1 MNVFLKFI
9 VFFATLHFKWRHLEN
24 AKDTE
29 AQMRCSTLNN
39 PSLQFSFLHHF
50 FDLCSFLGSDLISL
64 VSDQG
69 SASPPPLKHANVFY
83 QTQEP
88 AQIFPMTDISITES
102 SKGVAK
108 NNYFFLFLRLIREK
122 QRNQFF
128 AQWSSSM
135 KEWNALILFPGNS
148 PWFAGYILKKIK

>member
-88 AQIFPMTDISITES
+88 AQIFPMTGISITES

-108 NNYFFLFLRLIREK
+108 NNYFFFVFKADQRKAKKPIFCTVK
-122 QRNQFF
+122 QQHER
-128 AQWSSSM
+128 M
-135 KEWNALILFPGNS
+135 KCFNIIS
-148 PWFAGYILKKIK
+148 R